1 MHGSQPGC
9 FTLRS
14 MLLEDFVVYFLFS
27 FFFWWGG
34 GKPMRFCVSLNR
46 SKEDLFLYNAQG
58 CGLNIVSG
66 TL

>member
-14 MLLEDFVVYFLFS
+14 MLLEDLNLFL
-27 FFFWWGG
+27 FWWGG
-34 GKPMRFCVSLNR
+34 GKPMRFCVFLNR
-46 SKEDLFLYNAQG
+46 SKEELFLYNAQR

-66 TL
+66 TLSKA

>member
-1 MHGSQPGC
+1 
-9 FTLRS
+9 
-14 MLLEDFVVYFLFS
+14 
-27 FFFWWGG
+27 
-34 GKPMRFCVSLNR
+34 MRFCVSLNR